1 MLSTTTKKNVEGERE
16 DDNCVWLWTTR
27 SANWRCVIFVFSG
40 FLDWNSQD
48 APRPTSFP
56 GLTNATS
63 AFTCLFATE
72 NVCFSLLFFFFAFS
86 FDFFWVSLSVWSP
99 YQINY
104 SGWKIKQK
112 KKKKLCYVPPY
123 SFIQLVSINKN
134 WRYGCRNKYL
144 GVPMDWIDKTD
155 DTNSH
160 HIFFFFVYI
169 YYFKSFLQWTL
180 SSLQCAM

>member
-27 SANWRCVIFVFSG
+27 SANWRCAIFVFSG

-72 NVCFSLLFFFFAFS
+72 NVCFSLLFFFFCL
-86 FDFFWVSLSVWSP
+86 FFWLLLSLFICLITLSN
-99 YQINY
+99 QLFRM
-104 SGWKIKQK
+104 KDKAK
-112 KKKKLCYVPPY
+112 KKVTMCYVPPY
-123 SFIQLVSINKN
+123 SFIQLVSIKTNL
-134 WRYGCRNKYL
+134 RYSCKNKYL
-144 GVPMDWIDKTD
+144 GFPMVWIHKTD

-160 HIFFFFVYI
+160 RMFFFVFFCIYI
-169 YYFKSFLQWTL
+169 F
-180 SSLQCAM
+180 